1 MNQEKFIQ
9 ILQLVVA
16 GFSIATPGLQAVQI
30 AKVIG
35 ASAALYKE
43 MTGKPV
49 DEALIK
55 EYEPIT

>member
-1 MNQEKFIQ
+1 MNERLVQ
-9 ILQLVVA
+9 ILQLVAA
-16 GFSIATPGLQAVQI
+16 GFAIADPNSQATQL
-30 AKVIG
+30 AKIIG
-35 ASAALYKE
+35 VSAAAYRE